1 MNAAHYQFDSPDD
14 LREEEENPA
23 PASALKLQAAER
35 LAAHRARR
43 GHTAAPQ
50 LQKLEPIAAHQETRA
65 SRIAAAVS
73 ERYAQSQSYHAFLAA
88 EAEKAIHQA
97 EAAAE
102 IAVRTAKA
110 VVASQ
115 QQLLS
120 ELEHWAPE
128 SDAISS
134 PILVETP
141 VGRPEP
147 QVRHAALQ
155 PAIQPAIQP
164 AVQPTSIERSTAGL
178 TVRLYEDVGRSA
190 ETGIANAVP
199 YDLLHDEER
208 LALDDEIA
216 FRQSPDFQDFLEPA
230 TPLPANLI
238 EFPRQLIATRKA
250 RPRLAEGPL
259 REESDGPE
267 NAQLRIFEVEP
278 DQISTLLFAQPE
290 SHLPEWS
297 SIRLSAC
304 TTTEAAGQPSGMMHY
319 TPALQTAPLGLRVM
333 ASMVDGC
340 LITATFLASLAMFVY
355 MADRIPTGQSAVLGA
370 VGSFAALAL
379 IYQLL
384 FFTFSN
390 ATPGMLYARIGLCT
404 FADDNPS
411 RSAMRRRIIAILLA
425 ACPAG
430 LGLLWAWLD
439 DDRLGW
445 HDRISRMYQRSY

>member
-1 MNAAHYQFDSPDD
+1 MSTRNAAQYEFNSPDD
-14 LREEEENPA
+14 LRDEEEFPA

-43 GHTAAPQ
+43 GMTAGPR
-50 LQKLEPIAAHQETRA
+50 LQELEPVAAHQETRA

-88 EAEKAIHQA
+88 EAEKAIQQA

-102 IAVRTAKA
+102 VAVRTAKA
-110 VVASQ
+110 VVATQ

-120 ELEHWAPE
+120 ELELCAPE
-128 SDAISS
+128 SDTVPMPA
-134 PILVETP
+134 LVETP
-141 VGRPEP
+141 VGRPAYQAAP
-147 QVRHAALQ
+147 QH
-155 PAIQPAIQP
+155 AIQP
-164 AVQPTSIERSTAGL
+164 TSVERPTAGL

-199 YDLLHDEER
+199 HDLLHEEER

-216 FRQSPDFQDFLEPA
+216 FRQSPDFQNFLEPA

-238 EFPRQLIATRKA
+238 EFPRQLVATRKA

-259 REESDGPE
+259 RDEANGSE

-278 DQISTLLFAQPE
+278 DQISNLLLAGAE

-297 SIRLSAC
+297 SIRLGAC
-304 TTTEAAGQPSGMMHY
+304 TTTEAADETAGMVSY
-319 TPALQTAPLGLRVM
+319 APVLLTAPLGLRVM
-333 ASMVDGC
+333 AAVVDGC
-340 LITATFLASLAMFVY
+340 LITATFIASAAMFVY
-355 MADRIPTGQSAVLGA
+355 MADRVPTGQSAILGG
-370 VGSFAALAL
+370 VGSFAVLAL
-379 IYQLL
+379 VYQLL
-384 FFTFSN
+384 FFTFSD

-404 FADDNPS
+404 FTDENPT
-411 RSAMRRRIIAILLA
+411 RSAMRRRILASLLA

-439 DDRLGW
+439 DDHLGW
-445 HDRISRMYQRSY
+445 HDRISSMYQRSY